1 MIYSGNVL
9 YSWQNLKR
17 SIEFFKLLKEKL
29 YPNMYFVMLVRK
41 QDHPIANEFIRKVGL
56 NSDEYLLAN
65 VSHDEVN
72 GFLNASD
79 LGILL
84 RENHTLNKV
93 ASPGKLGEYLSSG
106 LNVLTTMH
114 IGNYSQKMQEE
125 NIGILLDDI
134 YDDNEVLEKVGNF
147 KSNISKEE
155 LSKWA
160 SDNFSV
166 QAYKDR
172 YISALKSV

>member
-1 MIYSGNVL
+1 MLSE
-9 YSWQNLKR
+9 SFLK
-17 SIEFFKLLKEKL
+17 
-29 YPNMYFVMLVRK
+29 
-41 QDHPIANEFIRKVGL
+41 DHPIANEKSRMTFERK
-56 NSDEYLLAN
+56 SY
-65 VSHDEVN
+65 
-72 GFLNASD
+72 
-79 LGILL
+79 
-84 RENHTLNKV
+84 KV
-93 ASPGKLGEYLSSG
+93 ASPGEYLSSG

-172 YISALKSV
+172 YIGALKSV